1 MKAAACYKTEVRQR
15 GQVTIPKRIRDA
27 SGFDEGR
34 AVTIISLGESILLT
48 PKRLELD
55 EARRE
60 IRKIV
65 RATGMSADK
74 VLAGLEDERQSLFEE
89 LYGLKKSE

>member
-27 SGFDEGR
+27 SGFEEGR

-65 RATGMSADK
+65 RATGVSADK
-74 VLAGLEDERQSLFEE
+74 VLAGLDDERQSLFEE